1 MLITNEVCYLP
12 MCYFLTGIFQFKE
25 VSTLF
30 LHKKERQWEG
40 NDLLWLYLISHVLNI
55 NEARTPKRFALF
67 YYRGSC
73 LLLYKFCQTGM
84 KGLV

>member
-30 LHKKERQWEG
+30 LHKKERQWEDS
-40 NDLLWLYLISHVLNI
+40 DLLWLYLISDGLNI
-55 NEARTPKRFALF
+55 NEARTPRQEVCFV
-67 YYRGSC
+67 
-73 LLLYKFCQTGM
+73 LL
-84 KGLV
+84 